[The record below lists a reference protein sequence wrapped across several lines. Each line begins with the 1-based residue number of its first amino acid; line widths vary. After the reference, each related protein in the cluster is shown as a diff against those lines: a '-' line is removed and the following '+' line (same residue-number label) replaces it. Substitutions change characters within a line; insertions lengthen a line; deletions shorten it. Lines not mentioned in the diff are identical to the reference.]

1 MDMFQLSEFTDYIKK
16 KKKSLSFLS
25 VCIFSFCMH
34 MWLYSLV
41 EDVVDL
47 YAISMEACFH
57 ICLVE
62 MAGHVQWPEGSFSY
76 ICVFTLKEFLP
87 FSPPGNKIGLVRH
100 LSAVT
105 TCDPCGTKRHTVAVP
120 LQATEFAVGTEILPS
135 ARIETGEVSHSWKL
149 SPICQPMEYEHA
161 GLSWINL
168 CLSQHMG
175 YRRNQTL
182 QKVPWWIS
190 SGVVLNT
197 NLMHYE
203 SFYFWKE

>member
-1 MDMFQLSEFTDYIKK
+1 
-16 KKKSLSFLS
+16 
-25 VCIFSFCMH
+25 

-47 YAISMEACFH
+47 YAISMESCFH

-87 FSPPGNKIGLVRH
+87 LSPPGNKIGLVRH

-135 ARIETGEVSHSWKL
+135 ARIETGEVSYSWKL

-182 QKVPWWIS
+182 QKVP
-190 SGVVLNT
+190 V
-197 NLMHYE
+197 MD
-203 SFYFWKE
+203 K